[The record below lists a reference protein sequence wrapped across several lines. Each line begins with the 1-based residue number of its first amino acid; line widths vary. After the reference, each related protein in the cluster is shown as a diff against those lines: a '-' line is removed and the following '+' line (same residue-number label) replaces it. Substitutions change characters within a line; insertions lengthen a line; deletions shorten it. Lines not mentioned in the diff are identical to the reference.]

1 MTTIRKLTKHIRVDY
16 EILKK
21 RKETKDIRH
30 KNKKIHE
37 VYLQIWKGEEANN
50 KEDDKNKKKR
60 ENDKNKKNHKSNTY
74 RFRGGGRNGNK
85 VGICK

>member
-37 VYLQIWKGEEANN
+37 IYLQIWKGEEANN
-50 KEDDKNKKKR
+50 KEDDKNKKKER
-60 ENDKNKKNHKSNTY
+60 TIRIKKS
-74 RFRGGGRNGNK
+74 
-85 VGICK
+85 

>member
-16 EILKK
+16 EISKK

-37 VYLQIWKGEEANN
+37 IYLQIWKGEEANN
-50 KEDDKNKKKR
+50 KEDDKNKKKER
-60 ENDKNKKNHKSNTY
+60 TIRIKKS
-74 RFRGGGRNGNK
+74 
-85 VGICK
+85 